1 MKDSYKMNVMFD
13 ANDVGTA
20 LEAAWNKGLLC
31 GTCMQKVATQVAM
44 LQSDFCPVC
53 QAAVTA
59 RLMVTVERRMR
70 AELFRRG
77 LPPESV
83 QIESD

>member
-1 MKDSYKMNVMFD
+1 MKSSHKMNVTFD

-20 LEAAWNKGLLC
+20 IEAAWNEGLLC

-44 LQSDFCPVC
+44 PQSDFCPVC

-59 RLMVTVERRMR
+59 RLMATVERRMR
-70 AELFRRG
+70 AELLRRG